1 VRYSAQHGSALDP
14 RVIDSCIVE
23 KRKKERKEKRRK
35 RTTVLSSFLL
45 QYFLKHNTN
54 TDTHTRMSTHPYEY
68 TDVHPTP
75 MSTSKTLSQLDF
87 DIHEVGHE
95 ERLTVDGE
103 DASH

>member
-1 VRYSAQHGSALDP
+1 L
-14 RVIDSCIVE
+14 
-23 KRKKERKEKRRK
+23 KKEKKKEKKNEERELLFCH
-35 RTTVLSSFLL
+35 LSCYSV
-45 QYFLKHNTN
+45 FLKHSTN